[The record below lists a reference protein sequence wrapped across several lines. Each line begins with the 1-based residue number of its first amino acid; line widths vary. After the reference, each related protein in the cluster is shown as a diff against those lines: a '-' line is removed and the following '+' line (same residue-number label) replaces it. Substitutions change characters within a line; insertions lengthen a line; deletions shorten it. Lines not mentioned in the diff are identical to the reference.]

1 MSLDPPSPVR
11 QSQDDHSTP
20 LSTSKKPWTSPKLVL
35 IFELD
40 ISNNATG
47 DADGDAALAH
57 S

>member
-1 MSLDPPSPVR
+1 MSLDAPPPVR
-11 QSQDDHSTP
+11 QPLDEHSTP
-20 LSTSKKPWTSPKLVL
+20 LSTSKKQWTSPKLVL